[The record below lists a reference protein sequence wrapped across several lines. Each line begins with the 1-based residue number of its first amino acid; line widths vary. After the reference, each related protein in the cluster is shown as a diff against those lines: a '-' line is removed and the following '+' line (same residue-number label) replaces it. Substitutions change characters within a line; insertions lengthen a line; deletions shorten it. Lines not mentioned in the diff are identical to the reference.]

1 MKKYIYLL
9 FIATLFS
16 SALQAEVR
24 LPHIFSDNMILQR
37 DKILKIWGWADKN
50 EKIKVEILGQT
61 KNVQADQEGNW
72 YVNLEP
78 IPYGGPYQMK
88 VQGNSNTI
96 TFNNILIGDIWLCS
110 GQSNMEMPVNGWSQV
125 DNYEQEIKDA
135 NYPLIRAFNVEKAM
149 SMTPNSDFEGKWQ
162 VCSPETVSSFSAVA
176 YFFARK
182 LNKELDIPIG
192 IINSSWGGTQIETW
206 ISQNSFARLPDNFK
220 ERYTALQGIDLAKFA
235 QENEAKKQTYL
246 NALKNDPGIKSE
258 WFKTSTKNSS
268 AWKKM
273 QVPQE
278 WSQTELASI
287 DGIVWFKYNFTLP
300 KEVKG
305 KNATLHLGPVDDDD
319 VSWINGIKVGETVG
333 YGLPRTYNIAKDVL
347 KSGLNTLTVKIVD
360 HSGGGGL
367 YGQPHELYL
376 KIDGV
381 KYPLAG
387 EWEYKESV
395 TNKEY
400 GYIDFS
406 PNSYPSL
413 LYNTM
418 INPMTS
424 FSIKGAIWYQ
434 GESNADD
441 AYNYRTLFPTLINDW
456 RDKWESEFPFYWVQ
470 LANYMAKDEQPQES
484 KWAELREAQNMTLSL
499 PYTGQAVITDIGDAK
514 DIHPRNKQD
523 VGARLALIA
532 LNKDYGRS
540 DIIYS
545 GPTFNKMEISENKA
559 IIYFDNIAKGL
570 KVRDNNQSIKGF
582 SIAGIDNRFVWA
594 KAYLDGDKVIV
605 ESPEVSNPISVR
617 YSWSNNP
624 EVNLF
629 NSEGLPAAPFRTDK

>member
-16 SALQAEVR
+16 SVLQAEVR

-37 DKILKIWGWADKN
+37 DKVLKIWGWADKN
-50 EKIKVEILGQT
+50 EKIKVEILDQT
-61 KNVQADQEGNW
+61 RNVQADQAGNW
-72 YVNLEP
+72 SVNLEP

-88 VQGNSNTI
+88 VQGSSNTI

-125 DNYEQEIKDA
+125 ENYEQEIKEA

-149 SMTPNSDFEGKWQ
+149 SMTPNSDFDGKWQ

-220 ERYTALQGIDLAKFA
+220 ERYAALQGIDLARFA
-235 QENEAKKQTYL
+235 QENEAKKQIYL
-246 NALKNDPGIKSE
+246 NALKNDPGIKGE
-258 WFKTSTKNSS
+258 WFKAPTKITF

-287 DGIVWFKYNFTLP
+287 DGIVWFRYNFTLP
-300 KEVKG
+300 KDAEG
-305 KNATLHLGPVDDDD
+305 KTAILNLGPVDDDD

-333 YGLPRTYNIAKDVL
+333 YGLPRTYSITKDIL
-347 KSGLNTLTVKIVD
+347 KSGVNTLTVKIVD

-376 KIDGV
+376 EIDGV
-381 KYPLAG
+381 KYPLSG

-413 LYNTM
+413 LYNAM

-470 LANYMAKDEQPQES
+470 LANYMAKDEQPQDS

-540 DIIYS
+540 DVIYS
-545 GPTFNKMEISENKA
+545 GPTFNKMEISGNKA

-570 KVRDNNQSIKGF
+570 KVSDNNQSIKGF
-582 SIAGIDNRFVWA
+582 AIAGADNRFVWA

-605 ESPEVSNPISVR
+605 ESPEVSSPISVR